1 MMRQIPAREP
11 GIDAASTPPR
21 EHFRA
26 NPLALQQPA
35 DRR

>member
-1 MMRQIPAREP
+1 MMGQFPAREP

-26 NPLALQQPA
+26 SPPALQQAA
-35 DRR
+35 DRL